1 MSKYFIKRG
10 EKLFGPF
17 SNEQIKSG
25 LEAGKLKNAD
35 SISESK
41 DGPWRNVAEEFK
53 ESTALANPIVDDS
66 PSIPAGSDNT
76 PSSKRNWI
84 VKQLDA
90 MEFLIEGASYQELF
104 SAITDSV
111 GRDHN
116 ITGAFE
122 ASGKVRGEGSSG
134 LIFLIVMQ
142 EQENASTL
150 SIEIESPEGPI
161 NFEAWFD
168 PTSAKGWALFA
179 GTQLFN
185 AAVNEGAANTLQQ
198 DARQLLKNIFGSL
211 GCEDRVK
218 AIEQDE
224 EQERKERELR
234 NQKVGSYVEGQVGG
248 SVFIVKK
255 LPAIAGTGCLLW
267 AGLMLPIAAFAL
279 SAEEVSIFGRLLCLV
294 LGGIALAGGV
304 MLVRKVLIPA
314 WHDYKKIALKY
325 REVGNDSE

>member
-1 MSKYFIKRG
+1 MSFFIKRG
-10 EKLFGPF
+10 EKVHGPF
-17 SNEQIKSG
+17 SAAQIKSG
-25 LEAGKLKNAD
+25 VKNGEVKASD
-35 SISESK
+35 VISNSK
-41 DGPWRNVAEEFK
+41 EGPWRNVAEDFQ
-53 ESTALANPIVDDS
+53 ESRALANPIVNDS
-66 PSIPAGSDNT
+66 PSIPAGSDNAS
-76 PSSKRNWI
+76 SSKRNWI

-104 SAITDSV
+104 SALTDSV

-122 ASGKVRGEGSSG
+122 ESGKVRGEGSSG

-161 NFEAWFD
+161 NFDAWFD

-198 DARQLLKNIFGSL
+198 DVRQLLKNIFGSL
-211 GCEDRVK
+211 GCDDRVK

-248 SVFIVKK
+248 FAFLVKK
-255 LPAIAGTGCLLW
+255 LPVIAGTGCLLQVGIMTAIGAVVA
-267 AGLMLPIAAFAL
+267 AGDMT
-279 SAEEVSIFGRLLCLV
+279 IFLRLLLLV

-314 WHDYKKIALKY
+314 WHDYKKTVLKY
-325 REVGNDSE
+325 RDVGNDSE